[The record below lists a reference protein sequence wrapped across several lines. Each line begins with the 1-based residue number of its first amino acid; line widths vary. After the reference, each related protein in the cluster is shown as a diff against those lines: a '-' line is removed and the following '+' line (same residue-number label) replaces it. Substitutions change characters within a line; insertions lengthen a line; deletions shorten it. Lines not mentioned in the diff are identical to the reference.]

1 MCAFSAL
8 DNVRDIT
15 CVSLLALSLKETTFQ
30 LCKTSQSKKTIQV
43 YLQKQRAISGK
54 KRGANK
60 KHKFSSDTRQNEP
73 FVLESSETQKEEVH
87 LFEASIIHV
96 DNAKDL

>member
-60 KHKFSSDTRQNEP
+60 KQKFSSDARQNEP

-87 LFEASIIHV
+87 LRHLLLMPAMPSPW
-96 DNAKDL
+96 